1 MRSLHVWFHLTVKQ
15 KAYHRAQT
23 KTISKGDGISTSYSI
38 AHKHIAFQTQ
48 SPNPIHLHLSSDTSL
63 AEPPKKGKLKSK
75 TTAIKQSTN
84 LKLWVFL
91 LFFPLSPI
99 SPPLCCHLRTGMMKL
114 FSASSKIQTAFS
126 VLFITRHSQM
136 GTLQITRVFSLYPRN
151 HFTPS
156 DRALMSLKST
166 QGFNKKTIPTISI
179 VRLLTMD
186 NCFQKSLIWWNLN
199 TTLNLGN

>member
-1 MRSLHVWFHLTVKQ
+1 MLRYINCRTTKKRQAKEQNNCYKTEYQLEVTVSFPFLFSLSH
-15 KAYHRAQT
+15 
-23 KTISKGDGISTSYSI
+23 
-38 AHKHIAFQTQ
+38 
-48 SPNPIHLHLSSDTSL
+48 
-63 AEPPKKGKLKSK
+63 
-75 TTAIKQSTN
+75 
-84 LKLWVFL
+84 
-91 LFFPLSPI
+91 I

-151 HFTPS
+151 HLTPS

-166 QGFNKKTIPTISI
+166 QGFNKKTTPTISI

-186 NCFQKSLIWWNLN
+186 NCFQKSLIW
-199 TTLNLGN
+199 